1 MDLMTV
7 SDCPFCDMLKSL
19 QSELI
24 RVRVKNQETGEDE
37 IVCFTQEE
45 YDAMVVMLKLTGDMP

>member
-1 MDLMTV
+1 MTV